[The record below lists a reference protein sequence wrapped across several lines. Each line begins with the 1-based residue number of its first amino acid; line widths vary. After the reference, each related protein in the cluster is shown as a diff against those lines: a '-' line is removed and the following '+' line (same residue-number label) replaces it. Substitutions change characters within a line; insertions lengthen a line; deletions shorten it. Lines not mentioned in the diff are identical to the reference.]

1 MSLRNRIYLSMV
13 LLVLVSFVIIG
24 AITIW
29 YTQGENERYHYKRL
43 DRKERAIVLSLN
55 YYLADTQ
62 NDSLAFY
69 TQSFNQKVQELSDIN
84 KLDVNI
90 FDLDGQWVS
99 SSDFDFFDLGYIPE
113 VLSDTLLKELE
124 ENKGSMITQWPI
136 GDQNYLFAL
145 QYLKDKNGKPLAIIN
160 IPYFKSEQE
169 FKEETSLFLTA
180 LTQVYA
186 LLLIIGLLTAYLLSN
201 SITKG
206 LKRLEGKIGQLSLTG
221 QNQELEWEGKDEIA
235 SLVKSYNQKVRE
247 LEASVEKL
255 TQSEREGAWREMAKQ
270 VAHEIKNPLTPMLL
284 QVQQLERS
292 WKDGR
297 EDFQE
302 RLEKFQKTMT
312 EQIETLSRIATEFSN
327 FAKWPEAKL
336 QNLELN
342 SCISNIV
349 PLFTQENKVQIKLNL
364 PQESIIIN
372 GDKDRITSVFNN
384 LITNSIQAISEDRKG
399 VIQIDVTLKKDF
411 VIIDF
416 SDNGTGIAENQI
428 QKIFEPNFTT
438 KSSGTGLGL
447 AMVKNI
453 INNMGGTIEV
463 SSQQN
468 VGTTFILNLPL
479 LKTE

>member
-1 MSLRNRIYLSMV
+1 MV

>member
-55 YYLADTQ
+55 YYLAD
-62 NDSLAFY
+62 NEGDSLAFY
-69 TQSFNQKVQELSDIN
+69 TQSFNRKVQELSDIN

-90 FDLDGQWVS
+90 FDLQGQWVS

-113 VLSDTLLKELE
+113 VLSDTLLKQLE
-124 ENKGSMITQWPI
+124 TNQGSMITQWPI
-136 GDQNYLFAL
+136 GDESYLFAL
-145 QYLKDKNGKPLAIIN
+145 QYLKDKNEKPLAIIN

-169 FKEETSLFLTA
+169 FKEETSLFLKA

-186 LLLIIGLLTAYLLSN
+186 ILLIIGLLTAYLLSN

-206 LKRLEGKIGQLSLTG
+206 LKRLEEKIGKLTLTG
-221 QNQELEWEGKDEIA
+221 QNQELEWEGSDEIA
-235 SLVKSYNQKVRE
+235 SLVNSYNQKVRE
-247 LEASVEKL
+247 LELSVEKL

-342 SCISNIV
+342 SCIGNII

-364 PQESIIIN
+364 PPESIIVN

-384 LITNSIQAISEDRKG
+384 LITNSIQAKSEGKSEL
-399 VIQIDVTLKKDF
+399 IEIDVVLNKDRVNITF
-411 VIIDF
+411 K
-416 SDNGTGIAENQI
+416 DNGIGIPKDQI
-428 QKIFEPNFTT
+428 PRIFEPNFTT
-438 KSSGTGLGL
+438 KSAGTGLGL

-453 INNMGGTIEV
+453 INNMGGSIEV
-463 SSQQN
+463 ESEEG
-468 VGTTFILNLPL
+468 VGTTFILNLPI